1 MDNLGACVFASW
13 QPGIGDPT
21 LLGWLTVMLYALAAG
36 LAFRVAGLAAFPPET
51 RRRERG
57 FWIIVGIL
65 MMLLAVNKQLDL
77 QSALTATGRCL
88 AKMQGW
94 YEDRRAV
101 QKDFLFALAALS
113 AVFLVAIL
121 ALLRG
126 SWSRTGLAVI
136 GLVFV
141 CGFVMMRAVG
151 FHHFDKML
159 GVPVMGIRA
168 NGILEWTGPILIA
181 VSGLM
186 LLRKNNFSQSVW

>member
-1 MDNLGACVFASW
+1 M
-13 QPGIGDPT
+13 
-21 LLGWLTVMLYALAAG
+21 
-36 LAFRVAGLAAFPPET
+36 
-51 RRRERG
+51 
-57 FWIIVGIL
+57 
-65 MMLLAVNKQLDL
+65 NKQLDL

-94 YEDRRAV
+94 YEERRTV
-101 QKDFLFALAALS
+101 QKDFLFGLATLS

-168 NGILEWTGPILIA
+168 NGILEWTGPVLIA
-181 VSGLM
+181 ISGVM